1 VILVVT
7 GGCAGVADGRERPTA
22 IISIMDLRRLEL
34 KTERGR
40 EVELNEPDSNRVRD
54 LDRVIRGYEDAIDWM
69 MKRSEG

>member
-34 KTERGR
+34 KTERAGR
-40 EVELNEPDSNRVRD
+40 WSSTNQTQIESGIWIE
-54 LDRVIRGYEDAIDWM
+54 
-69 MKRSEG
+69 